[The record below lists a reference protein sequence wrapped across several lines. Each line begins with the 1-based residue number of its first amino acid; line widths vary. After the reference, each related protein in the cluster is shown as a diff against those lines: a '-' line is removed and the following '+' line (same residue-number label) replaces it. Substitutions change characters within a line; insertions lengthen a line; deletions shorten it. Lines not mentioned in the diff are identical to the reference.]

1 MQVQVQEQKLKRK
14 VKLSQILKNATEEQC
29 FGQFMKISEI
39 TDLDDEN
46 HLTKSKTKSIKI
58 CVNGLLM
65 SKSGIGDESSKPL
78 SIYEYVADDEDI
90 LWACRT
96 LGIDPDYRIKC
107 NKCNLLGDGYH
118 IYRVLEHMNDYHM
131 ASFKEIGSYLEIFGL

>member
-1 MQVQVQEQKLKRK
+1 MSVQIQEQVRQQ

-29 FGQFMKISEI
+29 FGHFMKISEI
-39 TDLDDEN
+39 SDLDED
-46 HLTKSKTKSIKI
+46 HQTKSRAKSVKV
-58 CVNGLLM
+58 CVNGLLK
-65 SKSGIGDESSKPL
+65 SKSAIEDESSTPL

-90 LWACRT
+90 LQAYRT
-96 LGIDPDYRIKC
+96 LGIDPYYRIKC
-107 NKCNLLGDGYH
+107 SKCNLLGDGYH

>member
-1 MQVQVQEQKLKRK
+1 MSVQIQEQKLKRK

-39 TDLDDEN
+39 SDLDED
-46 HLTKSKTKSIKI
+46 HQTKSRAKSVKV

-65 SKSGIGDESSKPL
+65 SKSAIEDESSTPL

-90 LWACRT
+90 LQAYRT
-96 LGIDPDYRIKC
+96 LGIDPYYRIKC